1 MNWGHH
7 VATVFWDTKILK
19 DGSRRYYLRSKIGD
33 TRRSH
38 GSCRTLRDAQ
48 TLKGEILKSI
58 ADGTYFK
65 APPRTATFS
74 AFADQ
79 WLSDYAGVKVKPST
93 KDDYTGVVNKHLK
106 PFFKDTP
113 LASIDAKLVQDYVS
127 EKVREGLSPRTV
139 NKTVTV
145 LKLMFKHAVI
155 WGYLTDNPAQYVER
169 PREAKQEREYFRP
182 SEIRRLLE
190 ASPPDYKPLY
200 AIAALAGLRQG
211 EVLALRWSD
220 IDLEQNVIFVRRSW
234 NDKHGF
240 GEPKSQNSSRAV
252 DVSPQLAMIL
262 KQYKLETH
270 GVPDDLLFAGEVEGK
285 PLSRQNLVQKHFYGT
300 LKTAGVKRVE
310 FHALRHSYATLMIA
324 SGANMKYLQ
333 HQMGHSSI
341 RVTMDMYG
349 HLLPEVG
356 EGVGKRLDS
365 LIWDSKVIQLPSAEN
380 GPNET
385 S

>member
-1 MNWGHH
+1 M
-7 VATVFWDTKILK
+7 ATVFWDIKILK
-19 DGSRRYYLRSKIGD
+19 DGSKRYYVRSKVHD
-33 TRRSH
+33 VRRSH
-38 GSCRTLRDAQ
+38 GACRTLREAQ

-58 ADGTYFK
+58 ADGTYFE

-74 AFADQ
+74 EFADQ
-79 WLSDYAGVKVKPST
+79 WLRDYAEVKVKPST
-93 KDDYTGVVNKHLK
+93 KDDYTGVVRKHLK
-106 PFFKDTP
+106 PYFKDTP
-113 LASIDAKLVQDYVS
+113 LASIDAKMVQDYVS
-127 EKVREGLSPRTV
+127 EKMQKGLAPRTV

-155 WGYLTDNPAQYVER
+155 WGYLKDNPAQYVER
-169 PREAKQEREYFRP
+169 PREAKQEREYLKP
-182 SEIRRLLE
+182 IEIRRLLE
-190 ASPPDYKPLY
+190 ASPPEYLPLY

-220 IDLEQNVIFVRRSW
+220 IDLKQRVIFVRRSW
-234 NDKHGF
+234 HDKHGF
-240 GEPKSQNSSRAV
+240 GEPKSQNSRRAV
-252 DVSPQLAMIL
+252 DVSPHLAVIL
-262 KQYKLETH
+262 KQYKQETP
-270 GVPDDLLFAGEVEGK
+270 GQPDDLLFPGVVEGK

-300 LKTAGVKRVE
+300 LKDAGVKRVE

-356 EGVGKRLDS
+356 EGVGKKLDS
-365 LIWDSKVIQLPSAEN
+365 LIWDSKVIPFPDAEN
-380 GPNET
+380 GPKET